1 MKEERMI
8 PSLAQ
13 IEGLEYLRIK
23 CGDRNMAVSQVQ
35 EELFRAT
42 ISHKIN
48 LRVLDLEGRLAFENL
63 VG

>member
-8 PSLAQ
+8 PILAQ

-23 CGDRNMAVSQVQ
+23 CGDRNMAVSQAQ

-48 LRVLDLEGRLAFENL
+48 LRVLDLEGRLAFEN
-63 VG
+63 VVW

>member
-8 PSLAQ
+8 PILAQ

-23 CGDRNMAVSQVQ
+23 CGDRNMAVSQAQ

-48 LRVLDLEGRLAFENL
+48 LRVLDLEGRLAFENV

>member
-8 PSLAQ
+8 PILAQ

-23 CGDRNMAVSQVQ
+23 CGDRNMAVSQ

-48 LRVLDLEGRLAFENL
+48 LRVLDLEGRLAFEN
-63 VG
+63 VVW